1 MHQHRDG
8 INIYLTDTPP
18 KIDTLR
24 EAVSLENPE
33 ALQQAAH
40 YIKSASAN
48 MGALILP
55 GLAKDLE
62 NMGRAGNTAGTEEKV
77 DLLEAEFERVRRELE
92 KCL

>member
-1 MHQHRDG
+1 
-8 INIYLTDTPP
+8 
-18 KIDTLR
+18 
-24 EAVSLENPE
+24 VSLKNPKD
-33 ALQQAAH
+33 LQQAAH

-55 GLAKDLE
+55 GLAMDLE
-62 NMGRAGNTAGTEEKV
+62 SMGRAGNTIGAAKKV